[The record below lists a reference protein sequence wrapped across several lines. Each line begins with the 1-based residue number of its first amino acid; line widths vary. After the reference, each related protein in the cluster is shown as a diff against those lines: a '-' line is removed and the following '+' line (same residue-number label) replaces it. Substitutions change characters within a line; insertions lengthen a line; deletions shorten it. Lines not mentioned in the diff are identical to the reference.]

1 MHKLGS
7 GKYLYYFEV
16 AGRRPRLFVR
26 VLIYADDDEDVE
38 ACIQKEFGT
47 RLKLK
52 NSICQKLI
60 LLDCMMKQNYMNFD
74 GG

>member
-16 AGRRPRLFVR
+16 AGRRPHLFVR
-26 VLIYADDDEDVE
+26 ALIYADNDEDVE
-38 ACIQKEFGT
+38 AFIQKEFGT

-52 NSICQKLI
+52 NIICQKTHPVRLYDKTK
-60 LLDCMMKQNYMNFD
+60 LYEF
-74 GG
+74 